1 MKYRKFNK
9 LEAKEER
16 SKHLAQAMSGSGLYL
31 YRNST
36 DSEMTLPRPTK
47 SGLRF
52 VGPRGTFQG
61 DDYYMQMVRSGLLRL
76 VEVLQTPE
84 QESAVRVSESQAK
97 DDVQLNEVNM
107 TQDKL
112 ILDQP
117 DMVTTQGTVEHVV
130 NGQNHIQKL
139 NEKAGEQQEDVLL
152 NEGPCDDGFVIVDD
166 K

>member
-9 LEAKEER
+9 YEAKEEK
-16 SKHLAQAMSGSGLYL
+16 SKHLAQVMGGSGLYL

-52 VGPRGTFQG
+52 VGPKGTFQG
-61 DDYYMQMVRSGLLRL
+61 DSYYMQYVKQGLLRL

-84 QESAVRVSESQAK
+84 QEAAVKAAETQA
-97 DDVQLNEVNM
+97 LNEANM
-107 TQDKL
+107 SEDKL

-117 DMVTTQGTVEHVV
+117 DMITEQGKVEHVV
-130 NGQNHIQKL
+130 NKQTPQQKL
-139 NEKAGEQQEDVLL
+139 NEKCDEQPVDVLL
-152 NEGPCDDGFVIVDD
+152 NECPCDDGFVIVDD

>member
-9 LEAKEER
+9 YEAKEER
-16 SKHLAQAMSGSGLYL
+16 SKLLTQQMGGSGLYL

-52 VGPRGTFQG
+52 VGPKGTFQG
-61 DDYYMQMVRSGLLRL
+61 DSYYMQYVKQGLLRL

-84 QESAVRVSESQAK
+84 QEAAVRVAEAQ
-97 DDVQLNEVNM
+97 QLNEGNM
-107 TQDKL
+107 ITEDKL

-117 DMVTTQGTVEHVV
+117 DIVTEHGKVEHVAATTPP
-130 NGQNHIQKL
+130 QKL
-139 NEKAGEQQEDVLL
+139 NEKCGEQGEDVLL
-152 NEGPCDDGFVIVDD
+152 NECPCDDGFVIVDD

>member
-9 LEAKEER
+9 YEAKEER
-16 SKHLAQAMSGSGLYL
+16 SKALAQNMGGSGLYL

-52 VGPRGTFQG
+52 VGPKGTFQG
-61 DDYYMQMVRSGLLRL
+61 DSYYMQYVKQGLLRL

-84 QESAVRVSESQAK
+84 QEAAIKAAEQQA
-97 DDVQLNEVNM
+97 LNEGNM
-107 TQDKL
+107 ITEDRL

-117 DMVTTQGTVEHVV
+117 DMITEQGKVEHVV
-130 NGQNHIQKL
+130 NKQTPQQKL
-139 NEKAGEQQEDVLL
+139 NEKSNEQPVDVLL
-152 NEGPCDDGFVIVDD
+152 NECPCDDGFVIVDD